1 MRNLIAA
8 AAAGLLFG
16 IGLVVSGMANP
27 AKVQGFLDLA
37 ALPEGGWDPSLA
49 LVMLGALLVAAPLFA
64 LARRR
69 ARPFCAEAFHWP
81 EKTAVDAPLLLGSL
95 VFGIGWGLAGFC
107 PGPGLAALLLDG
119 GKAPLFVAAM
129 AGGMLLQRL
138 TAGRRP

>member
-1 MRNLIAA
+1 MRNLIA

-27 AKVQGFLDLA
+27 AKVLGFLDLA

-49 LVMLGALLVAAPLFA
+49 LVMLGALLVTVPLFA
-64 LARRR
+64 WARRR
-69 ARPFCAEAFHWP
+69 ARPFCAEAFQWP
-81 EKTAVDAPLLLGSL
+81 EKSALDAPLLLGSL

-129 AGGMLLQRL
+129 AGGMVLQRL
-138 TAGRRP
+138 AAGRKP